1 MKFQFDPNLDFQHEA
16 INAVVDLFDG
26 QEVCQTNFTVAPL
39 KHDPQ
44 AALPGMANE
53 GRKNEPVKRRQAAFV

>member
-1 MKFQFDPNLDFQHEA
+1 MKIQFDPNLDFQREA

-44 AALPGMANE
+44 RDWLAADLGY
-53 GRKNEPVKRRQAAFV
+53 RQPITSAG

>member
-26 QEVCQTNFTVAPL
+26 QEVCRTNFTVAPL

-44 AALPGMANE
+44 TVFAGNGKRFGYRQPAASVG
-53 GRKNEPVKRRQAAFV
+53 

>member
-16 INAVVDLFDG
+16 INAVVDIFDG
-26 QEVCQTNFTVAPL
+26 QEVCQTNFTVPPL

-44 AALPGMANE
+44 TVFPGMGGN
-53 GRKNEPVKRRQAAFV
+53 RKI

>member
-1 MKFQFDPNLDFQHEA
+1 MKIQFDPNLDFQSEA
-16 INAVVDLFDG
+16 INAVVDLFEG

-44 AALPGMANE
+44 SALPRTLRG
-53 GRKNEPVKRRQAAFV
+53 KS